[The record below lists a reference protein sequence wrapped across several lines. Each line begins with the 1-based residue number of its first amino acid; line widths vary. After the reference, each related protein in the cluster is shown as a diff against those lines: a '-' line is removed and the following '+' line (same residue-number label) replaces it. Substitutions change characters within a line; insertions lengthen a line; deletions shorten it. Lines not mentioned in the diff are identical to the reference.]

1 MLREWLT
8 FMTGPLQQLLA
19 GTLSKLSAV
28 LTALLLLLVGMVVA
42 RGVRAGV
49 EQFLLKFLHVDEYT
63 EKIKLNELLARL
75 GFGRSPAFVLGFL
88 VYWLIVLVF
97 LVSAAN
103 VVELTVVSELLQKF
117 VLFVPKLIGA
127 VLVLAGGLLLGHFSG
142 EIVLNAA
149 TANKIHGAM
158 ALSKVIQ
165 FVVIVFAAIMAL
177 EQIGIDTTI
186 LTASIQIILAAVG
199 LGFAIAFGLG
209 GRDVAAEMIRSF
221 AQKRGGEGHRN

>member
-1 MLREWLT
+1 
-8 FMTGPLQQLLA
+8 MTGPIQPLFV
-19 GTLSKLSAV
+19 GTVSKLSAA
-28 LTALLLLLVGMVVA
+28 LMALLLLLVGMIVT

-49 EQFLLKFLHVDEYT
+49 EQFLLEFLHVDEYT

-88 VYWLIVLVF
+88 VYWLILLVF

-103 VVELTVVSELLQKF
+103 VVELTVLSELLQKF
-117 VLFVPKLIGA
+117 VLFIPKLIGA
-127 VLVLAGGLLLGHFSG
+127 VLVLAGGLLFGHFLG
-142 EIVLNAA
+142 EIVLNAT
-149 TANKIHGAM
+149 TANKIQGAM
-158 ALSKVIQ
+158 ALSKVMQ

-186 LTASIQIILAAVG
+186 LTSSIQIILAAVG

-221 AQKRGGEGHRN
+221 AQKRSGEGNRN